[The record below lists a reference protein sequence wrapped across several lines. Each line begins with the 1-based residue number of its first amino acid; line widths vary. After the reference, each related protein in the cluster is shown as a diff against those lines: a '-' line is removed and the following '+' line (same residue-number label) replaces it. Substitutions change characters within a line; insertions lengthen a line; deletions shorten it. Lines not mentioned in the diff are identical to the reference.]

1 MANDHLPISVGGIVR
16 AAFGFATI
24 VFAVI
29 GFLLG
34 SDPRWFAASG
44 AFGLIWTLWGWAH
57 DHILSPFGEWLARA
71 GAGDVGQLKVGGLRP
86 TLDDTIRLLESH
98 LAGGASRHVQI
109 HAAIRLEEIYRTIKK
124 DRVRAA
130 EVMSRVRTLYPDA
143 PELERLD

>member
-1 MANDHLPISVGGIVR
+1 MPISVGGIVR
-16 AAFGFATI
+16 AAFGLATI

-71 GAGDVGQLKVGGLRP
+71 GAGDVGQVRTGALRP

-98 LAGGASRHVQI
+98 LAGGASREVQI
-109 HAAIRLEEIYRTIKK
+109 HAATRLEEIYRTIKK
-124 DRVRAA
+124 DPARAA
-130 EVMSRVRTLYPDA
+130 EVMARVRTLYPEA
-143 PELERLD
+143 PELERLN